1 MSHQARANR
10 ARTSLQIL
18 RARRI
23 ALVAH
28 QAMPEDRIGR
38 SQPAICRTTCARQRL
53 RTQLPELR
61 KRRRSGA
68 SSSRMNCDGA
78 LFSSLSSAID
88 LQVIALVE

>member
-38 SQPAICRTTCARQRL
+38 S
-53 RTQLPELR
+53 
-61 KRRRSGA
+61 
-68 SSSRMNCDGA
+68 
-78 LFSSLSSAID
+78 
-88 LQVIALVE
+88 